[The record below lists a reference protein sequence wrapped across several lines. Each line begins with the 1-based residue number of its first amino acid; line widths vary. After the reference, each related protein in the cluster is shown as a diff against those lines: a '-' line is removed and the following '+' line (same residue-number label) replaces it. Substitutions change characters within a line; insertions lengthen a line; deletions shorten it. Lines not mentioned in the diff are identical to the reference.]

1 MRNPENPLN
10 RKGLANWIRIGGTIL
25 STVLFVYL
33 LYEQNWAVTWH
44 ELQQVPFWL
53 WPLSLALVISGMF
66 LNALRWYTLLRVQ
79 KVPISFIETTKIIFA
94 GAFASNF
101 LPSTIGGDAYRMIAL
116 LRFTSDKVLS
126 VTSVVVDRGMNVLA
140 MLTMLPF
147 VFYTFGA
154 SFNIFHLQGRQPTM
168 IHSLPLITGILSFLT
183 RLKVRFLQTTGV
195 WLKKPFSLLLAFIIS
210 WWSIFVVYLGVWLL
224 ALSLGIPVQLYQVMG
239 VSTATYL
246 ITLLPISVNGY
257 GLREFTI
264 TALYMQLGATLEQA
278 STLALVTRFFSLVET
293 LPGALWLSQIVPSSD
308 ETAVPGVETPTPAA
322 KGD

>member
-1 MRNPENPLN
+1 
-10 RKGLANWIRIGGTIL
+10 
-25 STVLFVYL
+25 
-33 LYEQNWAVTWH
+33 
-44 ELQQVPFWL
+44 
-53 WPLSLALVISGMF
+53 
-66 LNALRWYTLLRVQ
+66 
-79 KVPISFIETTKIIFA
+79 
-94 GAFASNF
+94 
-101 LPSTIGGDAYRMIAL
+101 
-116 LRFTSDKVLS
+116 
-126 VTSVVVDRGMNVLA
+126 VVVDRGMNVLA
-140 MLTMLPF
+140 MLTILPF
-147 VFYTFGA
+147 AFYTFGA
-154 SFNIFHLQGRQPTM
+154 SFNLFHPQGR
-168 IHSLPLITGILSFLT
+168 LPGLEQNLPVIAGILVFLA
-183 RLKVRFLQTTGV
+183 RLKDRFLQTAGV
-195 WLKKPFSLLLAFIIS
+195 WLKKPSSLFLAFVIS

-308 ETAVPGVETPTPAA
+308 ETAVTGVETPTPAA